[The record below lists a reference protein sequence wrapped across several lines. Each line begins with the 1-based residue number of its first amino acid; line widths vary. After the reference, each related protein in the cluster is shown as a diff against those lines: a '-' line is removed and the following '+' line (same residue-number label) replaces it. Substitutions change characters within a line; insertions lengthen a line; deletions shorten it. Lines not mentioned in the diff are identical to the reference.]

1 MHVRR
6 ILFVRVL
13 TPAKIRNSRCYL
25 GLVVLVGM
33 TISIHLLPAG
43 SNDVQAYPPFLSL
56 YIPHPVNI
64 YNISSNTFIRFLAPG
79 SDRAQVGLIV
89 DIDSINNNATIRHF
103 FTQQELKQHIGE
115 DLLQGI
121 SLWPQDSHC
130 PPYHLCDTDVTS
142 VLPLILYWGLLLYFI
157 VMTCW
162 HKKSAGWQIHF
173 SSHHT

>member
-1 MHVRR
+1 MCIQR
-6 ILFVRVL
+6 ILFAWVL

-25 GLVVLVGM
+25 GLVVLVRM

-43 SNDVQAYPPFLSL
+43 SNYMQAYPPFLSL

-64 YNISSNTFIRFLAPG
+64 YILSNTFVRFLAPG
-79 SDRAQVGLIV
+79 SDREQVGLIV
-89 DIDSINNNATIRHF
+89 DIDSINNYVTIRHI

-130 PPYHLCDTDVTS
+130 LLITFVTPMS
-142 VLPLILYWGLLLYFI
+142 LLYCPLILCWGLLLYFI
-157 VMTCW
+157 VMTRCYN
-162 HKKSAGWQIHF
+162 KLAGWQIHF